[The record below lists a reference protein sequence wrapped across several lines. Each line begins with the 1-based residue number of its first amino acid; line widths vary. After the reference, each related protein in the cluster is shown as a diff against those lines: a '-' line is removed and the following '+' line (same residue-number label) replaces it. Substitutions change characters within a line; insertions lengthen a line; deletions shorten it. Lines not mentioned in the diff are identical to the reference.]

1 MAENEDQYVAARL
14 NWGRVAAA
22 AMGVG
27 ALLLA
32 CITAVWAVARVHDL
46 TQSTPVS
53 LTDCVGA
60 AALLLAACGLSL
72 LLWGGAELL
81 RRLAD
86 VLEWLPES
94 AAASAGG
101 TSSSARAADVAHE
114 RQLRLLEE
122 LVYLTREVRDI
133 ELLSESERATRLKVE
148 VHELVQQL
156 ERDVPALLRE
166 HNVEEAHRRV
176 QRARRRFPALPNW
189 DALDLQI
196 EQTRAKFEAHDLSVA
211 TREVDD
217 LIALDAWDRATSVT
231 RELQR
236 RYPTAEK
243 VAGLVRRV
251 ASGRD
256 KATADERAH
265 LMAQAQEAS
274 DRREWTEALTLVKTV
289 LQRFPESA
297 EAHELRDQLPILQSN
312 AEIAARQ
319 EMETAIRDLIK
330 EQRYREAL
338 RVADQLL
345 ERYPNSPQA
354 AVLRD
359 QLPRLRQKAA
369 PRA

>member
-1 MAENEDQYVAARL
+1 MAENDELYGPARL
-14 NWGRVAAA
+14 NWGRVTAA

-32 CITAVWAVARVHDL
+32 CITAVWAVARVYDL
-46 TQSTPVS
+46 TQSAPAS

-86 VLEWLPES
+86 VLEWLQRTVDT
-94 AAASAGG
+94 SAGG
-101 TSSSARAADVAHE
+101 TSSVARAADVAHE

-133 ELLSESERATRLKVE
+133 GLLSESERATRLQAE

-166 HNVEEAHRRV
+166 HKVEEAHRRV
-176 QRARRRFPALPNW
+176 QRARRRIPTLPNW
-189 DALDLQI
+189 DILDQQI
-196 EQTRAKFEAHDLSVA
+196 EQTRTKFEAHDLSVA

-217 LIALDAWDRATSVT
+217 LIALDAWDRAASVA

-236 RYPTAEK
+236 RYPKSEK

-251 ASGRD
+251 AVGCE

-274 DRREWTEALTLVKTV
+274 DRRAWTEAIATVETV

-312 AEIAARQ
+312 AEIGARQ

-338 RVADQLL
+338 RVADVLL

-354 AVLRD
+354 AVLRE
-359 QLPRLRQKAA
+359 QLPRLRQKATSHA
-369 PRA
+369 